1 MSKQKKKLEFFDNS
15 ISGIIVVQKVYN
27 QKEEIHCPDCKTNLI
42 FMYARKRTED
52 EIWMCK
58 TCETVL
64 IVRAEVKIY
73 IRLLKELKGKEDGN

>member
-1 MSKQKKKLEFFDNS
+1 MSKQKEKSKPFDNS
-15 ISGIIVVQKVYN
+15 ISGITFLNKICC
-27 QKEEIHCPDCKTNLI
+27 QKEEIQCPDCPTNLI

-73 IRLLKELKGKEDGN
+73 IRLLKELKGKENGN

>member
-1 MSKQKKKLEFFDNS
+1 MSKQKKKSESFDNS
-15 ISGIIVVQKVYN
+15 ISGIMFVNKMCN

-52 EIWMCK
+52 EIWACK

-64 IVRAEVKIY
+64 IVGAEVKIY
-73 IRLLKELKGKEDGN
+73 VRLLKELKGK